1 MRTLAWFSALFMLL
15 VMPSC
20 ETMSAAGG
28 EKSADATCNGAK
40 THSWKA
46 WANLMPGPGSSKD
59 VHVTGRI
66 SVPTGGWKAKLA
78 KRSPQGINVRILQL
92 ELHVTPPSGNVAQV
106 LTEFDVKYTEKG
118 GASLHDRVEI
128 FCGSERIADVP
139 VEQVH

>member
-1 MRTLAWFSALFMLL
+1 MRTLALFSALAMLL

-20 ETMSAAGG
+20 ETVPVAGG

-46 WANLMPGPGSSKD
+46 WANLMPGSSKD
-59 VHVTGRI
+59 VHVTGKI

-92 ELHVTPPSGNVAQV
+92 ELHVTPPSGIATQV

-128 FCGSERIADVP
+128 FCGSDRIADVP
-139 VEQVH
+139 IEQVH